1 MSLESAFRRV
11 FQAREYI
18 RPNPGFWQQLRDL
31 EVKLG
36 GAHVPPSND
45 AAGLAMARLDEA
57 GFIGGSLGRW
67 GPWGRSL
74 ARSSPQKSRLRRPGG
89 SRCRVSTGAALPR
102 STDFDSVELFHKAY
116 SSLEP
121 RELDF
126 PLAPASLSGLCFCF
140 GPF

>member
-57 GFIGGSLGRW
+57 GFIGGRW
-67 GPWGRSL
+67 VAGVRGV
-74 ARSSPQKSRLRRPGG
+74 SRLSGARLKEVGCGG
-89 SRCRVSTGAALPR
+89 RV
-102 STDFDSVELFHKAY
+102 DVESK
-116 SSLEP
+116 
-121 RELDF
+121 
-126 PLAPASLSGLCFCF
+126 C
-140 GPF
+140 